1 MSINTFGTVGTIVE
15 PNLVKEDL
23 DSFASLQAEFE
34 SVLTQYQQALNTYT
48 TTLTQEPSKTE
59 YKIIDNMT
67 WWGDKSLDEKE
78 ASNPEDCKTM
88 CASDL
93 KCSGAVFESKN
104 NTCFL
109 RSGANNNNL
118 TKGTDGTYAIMS
130 NQIYALTAVK
140 ELNQQLID
148 LGNKL
153 FEKMKTDKKY
163 EEQTKDNKM
172 SAEVLNNY
180 YNTLI
185 NQQHNINKQINEYQ
199 TTASA
204 EYDSSLI
211 VNSRRMKYII
221 SGIII
226 AIIVFLIYPNIS
238 NLILM
243 FCTII
248 GVLIFIWSTNM

>member
-15 PNLVKEDL
+15 PITNKDDL
-23 DSFASLQAEFE
+23 DSFASLQSQFE

-48 TTLTQEPSKTE
+48 STLTQDSSTSE

-67 WWGDKSLDEKE
+67 WWGDKSLGEKE
-78 ASNPEDCKTM
+78 ANNPEDCKTM

-109 RSGANNNNL
+109 RTGTNNNNL

-140 ELNQQLID
+140 ELNQQLIE
-148 LGNKL
+148 LGDKL
-153 FEKMKTDKKY
+153 FEKMKTDENYKK
-163 EEQTKDNKM
+163 QTKENQM

-180 YNTLI
+180 YDKLI
-185 NQQHNINKQINEYQ
+185 SQQHNINKQMNEYQ
-199 TTASA
+199 TTSSA

-211 VNSRRMKYII
+211 VNSMRMKYII
-221 SGIII
+221 AGIII
-226 AIIVFLIYPNIS
+226 VILVFLVYPNVS

-243 FCTII
+243 FCTVI
-248 GVLIFIWSTNM
+248 GVLIYVWSSKI